1 MAPRTKFLTL
11 PMGRTLLSYNLQTGK
26 RGKFSLHLSS
36 WCLWDPVAQ
45 RPVGNNPPPLTWLGV
60 LIEHYACP
68 GNVANIY
75 LDFTVTRH
83 ALERLAVRCN
93 VRTIDD
99 LMAALL
105 ILWRLNMGNQANDKR
120 IWQVPLTI
128 EDAPHIGVAV
138 FERSPNAV
146 APFVKTVLSP
156 EMVEEPLG

>member
-1 MAPRTKFLTL
+1 
-11 PMGRTLLSYNLQTGK
+11 
-26 RGKFSLHLSS
+26 
-36 WCLWDPVAQ
+36 
-45 RPVGNNPPPLTWLGV
+45 LTWLGV

-68 GNVANIY
+68 GNVANVY

-93 VRTIDD
+93 VRTIDG

-105 ILWRLNMGNQANDKR
+105 IMWRLNLGNQANDKR
-120 IWQVPLTI
+120 SWQVPLTI

-138 FERSPNAV
+138 FERSPNVV

-156 EMVEEPLG
+156 EMVEEYVGE